1 MLTAYFSPGSLYLC
15 TSGLF
20 SSLHASLPLCLLAF
34 FSVLL
39 SCYPYIHFTL
49 QSSSETQP
57 AHPSSSFVCLPY
69 FLFFFNMFYHS
80 TFLSLFVPLLLFRGL
95 VRKVSDV
102 DSSFCL
108 PASYHFLLC
117 SDFIY
122 HFIYFSITSFPRP
135 LPVSVPGS
143 PLFNSPVPPC
153 FPLRSFPNFW
163 SPSGAAWRGLFLSS
177 LPSRQEQHWNWKLC
191 LLSTTTT
198 RRPTNCWSAGGFADS

>member
-39 SCYPYIHFTL
+39 SCHPYIHFTL

-69 FLFFFNMFYHS
+69 FYLFFFKYV
-80 TFLSLFVPLLLFRGL
+80 LSLNLPVSVCASPAVQRM

-177 LPSRQEQHWNWKLC
+177 LPSHQEQHWN
-191 LLSTTTT
+191 
-198 RRPTNCWSAGGFADS
+198 

>member
-1 MLTAYFSPGSLYLC
+1 MKPSQHILHPRLFAFPIFYFFLICFITQPSC
-15 TSGLF
+15 
-20 SSLHASLPLCLLAF
+20 LCLC
-34 FSVLL
+34 L
-39 SCYPYIHFTL
+39 SC
-49 QSSSETQP
+49 
-57 AHPSSSFVCLPY
+57 CLEDGKKGERCW
-69 FLFFFNMFYHS
+69 FQ
-80 TFLSLFVPLLLFRGL
+80 FLSACIISFPSLFWFYL
-95 VRKVSDV
+95 
-102 DSSFCL
+102 SF
-108 PASYHFLLC
+108 
-117 SDFIY
+117 
-122 HFIYFSITSFPRP
+122 YFSITSFPRP

>member
-1 MLTAYFSPGSLYLC
+1 M
-15 TSGLF
+15 
-20 SSLHASLPLCLLAF
+20 
-34 FSVLL
+34 
-39 SCYPYIHFTL
+39 
-49 QSSSETQP
+49 
-57 AHPSSSFVCLPY
+57 
-69 FLFFFNMFYHS
+69 
-80 TFLSLFVPLLLFRGL
+80 

-198 RRPTNCWSAGGFADS
+198 RRPTNCWSAGGFADSCISCIKTFSLLASWFLIFSLLMLDFCTGCEHGARLGYGGCTNGL